1 MAAPAVSADKFGGN
15 DAAGAAPGA
24 APRPLFSEITASPFA
39 EACLLCGTPA
49 SLLPRKACMPRSAMP
64 RSGMCLVCMRLLK
77 TPSAAGLSPSL
88 AVLHFFTSITTLPHL
103 RGGADGAPAVL
114 VPIERRSIVGVSVRS
129 IPPPSTA
136 GRTCAAGD
144 SSSNSAAKQNALHA
158 FLGLPASAP
167 ELIALRPTPPRFAVV
182 TLRHAH
188 GRVVKPSGSG
198 DKQSGLRPSLVC
210 PHPLRS

>member
-39 EACLLCGTPA
+39 EACLLCGAPA

-136 GRTCAAGD
+136 GWTCAA
-144 SSSNSAAKQNALHA
+144 NMP
-158 FLGLPASAP
+158 PAHW
-167 ELIALRPTPPRFAVV
+167 LIAAAAARRATAPPTPPPNR
-182 TLRHAH
+182 THSML
-188 GRVVKPSGSG
+188 
-198 DKQSGLRPSLVC
+198 SLVC
-210 PHPLRS
+210 RPPLRS